1 MAATTPGSYIRG
13 SQARE
18 NEMTDEELSRKRKE
32 AGRKGGKKGGK
43 SRAIKGPR
51 LLTPERRREI
61 ARKAANAR
69 WSNDESD

>member
-1 MAATTPGSYIRG
+1 
-13 SQARE
+13 
-18 NEMTDEELSRKRKE
+18 MTDEELSRKRKE